1 MKVRIIKGHQREIL
15 LTLMP
20 SKNILPIKLIE
31 NALKMLQEA
40 FGIIVSYSIFSS
52 SMDVGL
58 KAEIVPAPKAQ
69 ERDDDKSNFLNS
81 EISLSILFCRN
92 KHLSKH

>member
-52 SMDVGL
+52 SMDAGL
-58 KAEIVPAPKAQ
+58 KAEIVSAARHKK
-69 ERDDDKSNFLNS
+69 EMTTSRIF
-81 EISLSILFCRN
+81 
-92 KHLSKH
+92 